1 MDNRDDFDDFDEFDD
16 ADILSQPPRPP
27 GEGVRIVGAEEA
39 SARLESG
46 EASRRRGE
54 DEPGYLDV
62 PASPDPSQRTP
73 FRFPRPD
80 HGASSDD
87 SARRP
92 VTAVDSTTELP
103 HWTDPPTGEV
113 PRILAGDDPVDDGVD
128 EDLGAWAGLANRA
141 PHWRDQQADWDE
153 PDYDDLSALADGEV
167 RVGTLDPTRSEES
180 DMFSFDDPEPD
191 PDPEP
196 ARGPVLVDSST
207 TGPRAARNR
216 PVAPPFDHG
225 EVGLSGGGGRDMGTA
240 IGVGIVLA
248 AIALFL
254 FSRGPA
260 ASMIIV
266 TAVITLAAAEA
277 FAVFRKAGH
286 RPATLLGLVATL
298 ALILTAYSTGER
310 AVPLVLFLS
319 VVMCLVWYLAGATR
333 GRPTINVALTLFG
346 IMWIGFLGSFAALLL
361 RFPNRNGVAFLLG
374 AILCTVANDV
384 GALFIGMQM
393 GGSQMAPT
401 ISPNKTW
408 SGFVGGFFASVFV
421 GAVLVQT
428 ISPWN
433 VSSGLLL
440 GVVVALVGPLGDLC
454 ESMVKRDLGLKDMGS
469 ILPGH
474 GGVLDRFDAMLFVLP
489 AVYYLV
495 QLLDLGP

>member
-1 MDNRDDFDDFDEFDD
+1 MDNRDDDFDDFDD
-16 ADILSQPPRPP
+16 ADTLSQPPRPP
-27 GEGVRIVGAEEA
+27 GEGVRIMGAEEA
-39 SARLESG
+39 SARLEAG
-46 EASRRRGE
+46 DAARRRGD

-62 PASPDPSQRTP
+62 PPTPDPANRAA

-80 HGASSDD
+80 SGVSQQGGTARP
-87 SARRP
+87 SA
-92 VTAVDSTTELP
+92 DSTTELP

-113 PRILAGDDPVDDGVD
+113 PRILAGDEPDEADVD

-141 PHWRDQQADWDE
+141 PRWRDQQADWDE
-153 PDYDDLSALADGEV
+153 PDYADISALAEGDV
-167 RVGTLDPTRSEES
+167 RVGTLDPTRSDES
-180 DMFSFDDPEPD
+180 DMFSFDDPEPE
-191 PDPEP
+191 PE
-196 ARGPVLVDSST
+196 RGPVLVDSST

-216 PVAPPFDHG
+216 PTAPPFDHA
-225 EVGLSGGGGRDMGTA
+225 ESGSGGGRDMGTA
-240 IGVGIVLA
+240 VVVGIALA
-248 AIALFL
+248 AVALFL

-260 ASMIIV
+260 AAMIIV
-266 TAVITLAAAEA
+266 TAVITMAAAEV
-277 FAVFRKAGH
+277 FAVFRKAGY

-298 ALILTAYSTGER
+298 ALVVTAYTTGER
-310 AVPLVLFLS
+310 AIPLVLVLVVALS
-319 VVMCLVWYLAGATR
+319 LLWYLAGATR
-333 GRPTINVALTLFG
+333 ARPTVNVALTLLG

-361 RFPNRNGVAFLLG
+361 RFPDRHGVAFLLG

-384 GALFIGMQM
+384 GALFIGVQM

-421 GAVLVQT
+421 GGVLVQT

-440 GVVVALVGPLGDLC
+440 GVVVALVAPLGDLC
-454 ESMVKRDLGLKDMGS
+454 ESLVKRDLGLKDMGS
-469 ILPGH
+469 LLPGH

-495 QLLDLGP
+495 QLLDLGQ